1 MRTWGCLKMI
11 KIDNLVV
18 SYGGIEALKDISL
31 EVPSGKIVTLVGAN
45 GAGKSTTLKSI
56 VGLVKPK
63 SGSIKFEGMD
73 LIKLRTEQMVRKG
86 IALVP
91 EGRHV
96 FADLTVLENLKIG
109 AYIRKDS
116 KEILDDL
123 EKVYSL
129 FPRLKERTW
138 QAAGTLSGGEQQML
152 AIGRALMSR
161 PKLIIMDEPS
171 LGLAP
176 IIVKELFAIIK
187 TINKEGMTVLL
198 IEQNANAA
206 LKIADIGYVME
217 TGRITLKGAGSDLL
231 NNEEI
236 KKAYLGEATQG
247 V

>member
-1 MRTWGCLKMI
+1 MI

-18 SYGGIEALKDISL
+18 AYGGIEALKGVSL

-63 SGSIKFEGMD
+63 SGNIDYEGTD
-73 LIKLRTEQMVRKG
+73 LTKLNTELMVKKG

-91 EGRHV
+91 EGRKV

-109 AYIRKDS
+109 AYTRKDHAGIA
-116 KEILDDL
+116 EDL

-161 PKLIIMDEPS
+161 PKLIMMDEPS

-176 IIVKELFAIIK
+176 IIVKELFGIIK
-187 TINKEGMTVLL
+187 KINEEGMTVLL

-206 LKIADIGYVME
+206 LKIADIGYIME
-217 TGRITLKGAGSDLL
+217 TGKITLSGSGKELL
-231 NNEEI
+231 SNDEI
-236 KKAYLGEATQG
+236 KKAYLGEAL
-247 V
+247 